1 MLSPGRAGPGD
12 RHRREIPRA
21 APRHSVRCDEL
32 PGIVSAAARDDLA
45 AIFERAPALAERV
58 SGSDTASI
66 VASARS
72 ELARMTEAERIAVLN
87 AHPRIG
93 ADPASLSALS
103 RREQGD
109 AAETTTLGELATL
122 NDEYERRFGFRFVV
136 FVASRSKAEIVP
148 VLRERLRRTREQEL
162 TSGIEEFLGIARDR
176 LQRSGR

>member
-1 MLSPGRAGPGD
+1 M
-12 RHRREIPRA
+12 
-21 APRHSVRCDEL
+21 
-32 PGIVSAAARDDLA
+32 SAAARDDLA

-66 VASARS
+66 VASASS

-87 AHPRIG
+87 A
-93 ADPASLSALS
+93 PASLSALS

-109 AAETTTLGELATL
+109 SAETTTLGELATL